1 MKITEIRFAMLR
13 VPLKTPFKTALRTLD
28 AVEDIVVTMHTDTGH
43 VGYGEAPATAVI
55 TGDTHG
61 SIVEAIRKFI
71 EPRLIGQEIANLNRI
86 THLIQ
91 GAIEKNTS
99 AKAAVEIAVY
109 DLFGQ
114 LYNAPLYKMLGGG
127 DPVITTDITI
137 SVDYIEKMVAD
148 SMAAVDRG
156 FETLKVK
163 VGKDI
168 GVDVERVKAIYAAV
182 EGRALLRLDANQ
194 GWTPKE
200 AVYAI
205 QSLEDAGVRLEL
217 VEQPVRAQDLDG
229 LKYVTERVH
238 TPIMADESV
247 FGPAEVIDLI
257 RMRAA
262 DIINIKLM
270 KTGGL
275 SRAIQIA
282 DIAEI
287 YGVECMIGCMIE
299 TSISVAAAVHLAVAK
314 SSVITKV
321 DLDGP
326 SLCAYDPVEGGVIFN
341 ESEISVTDA
350 PGLGIRSIRGL
361 EPIIALDGRRSP
373 QLLSAP
379 N

>member
-1 MKITEIRFAMLR
+1 MKITDIGFAMLR
-13 VPLKTPFKTALRTLD
+13 VPLKTPFKTALRTID
-28 AVEDIVVTMHTDTGH
+28 TVEDIIVIVNTDTGN

-71 EPRLIGQEIANLNRI
+71 RPRLIGEDISNLNRI
-86 THLIQ
+86 TGLIQ
-91 GAIEKNTS
+91 GALEKNSS

-148 SMAAVDRG
+148 SLAAVARG
-156 FETLKVK
+156 FETLKIK

-168 GVDVERVKAIYAAV
+168 GVDLERVKAIYSAV
-182 EGRALLRLDANQ
+182 EGRALIRLDANQ
-194 GWTPKE
+194 GWTAKQ
-200 AVYAI
+200 AVYAV
-205 QSLEDAGVRLEL
+205 QALEDAGVKLEL
-217 VEQPVRAQDLDG
+217 VEQPVKAADLAG

-247 FGPAEVIDLI
+247 FGPAEVIELI

-275 SRAIQIA
+275 SKAIQIA
-282 DIAEI
+282 DICAI
-287 YGVECMIGCMIE
+287 YQVECMIGCMIE
-299 TSISVAAAVHLAVAK
+299 TSISVAAAAHLAVAK
-314 SSVITKV
+314 SNVITKI

-326 SLCAYDPVEGGVIFN
+326 SLCAFNPVDGGVIFN
-341 ESEISVTDA
+341 ESEITLTDA
-350 PGLGIRSIRGL
+350 PGLGIREIRGL
-361 EPIIALDGRRSP
+361 EPIP
-373 QLLSAP
+373 
-379 N
+379 